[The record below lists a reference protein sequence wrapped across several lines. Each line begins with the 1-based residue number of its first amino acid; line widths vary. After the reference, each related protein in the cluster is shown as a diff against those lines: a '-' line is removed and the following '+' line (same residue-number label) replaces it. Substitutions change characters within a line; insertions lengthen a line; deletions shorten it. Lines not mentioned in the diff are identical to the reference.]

1 MWENQLRANLLT
13 VLSDL
18 QMLQKSK
25 STAKTDGDLNLVQQ
39 RTHLEYFTKAVRVF
53 INVLISGFQNLMR
66 TLFVSYLKLD
76 AFVPNLTMYQP

>member
-1 MWENQLRANLLT
+1 M

-18 QMLQKSK
+18 QALQKSK

-39 RTHLEYFTKAVRVF
+39 RTHREYLTKAVRVF

-66 TLFVSYLKLD
+66 TLFVTYLKLD